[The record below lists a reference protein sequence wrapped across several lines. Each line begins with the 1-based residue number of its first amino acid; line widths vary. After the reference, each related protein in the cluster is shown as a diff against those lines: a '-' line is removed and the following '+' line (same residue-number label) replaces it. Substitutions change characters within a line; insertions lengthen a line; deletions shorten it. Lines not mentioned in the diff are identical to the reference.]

1 MKNLSEAGVS
11 EEIVNR
17 LNSLSQNSAP
27 GWGKMNVS
35 QMLVHC
41 RIPIEN
47 ALGRQKLSRS
57 FIGRLFGGIAKKS
70 ILKDEPFKQNLPTDK
85 RFIIANTGGFEEER
99 KNLTSTIQQ
108 FVQTFPG
115 GITTD
120 PHPFFGK
127 MTSDEWGILMWKH
140 LDHHLRQFGA

>member
-1 MKNLSEAGVS
+1 MKNLSESVVS

-17 LNSLSQNSAP
+17 LNSLNQNSTP

-47 ALGRQKLSRS
+47 ALGKQKFSRS
-57 FIGRLFGGIAKKS
+57 LMGRVLGRIAKKS
-70 ILKDEPFKQNLPTDK
+70 VLKNEPFKQNLPTDK
-85 RFIIANTGGFEEER
+85 RFIIASTGVFEEER
-99 KNLTSTIQQ
+99 KNLNSTIQQ
-108 FVQTFPG
+108 FVQSFPG
-115 GITTD
+115 GITTY

-127 MTSDEWGILMWKH
+127 MTSDEWGMLMWKH